1 MKQIIL
7 SLAFGIVFSSVAI
20 GHEEPAKTLREKKEK
35 EEKAA
40 FYRGKKVIMYTVW
53 KHELKDNKPD
63 KEHKEKFLTT
73 RLDEQGNVTEMLVYK
88 NTDTLDYRVA
98 FKYDAH
104 SNMTGETDINP
115 DGSIHEKS
123 EYQYDNFGRVISQIN
138 YSEKNVIDSRFT
150 YRADN
155 KANTIIFTK
164 FMPTGITDYQII
176 YKYDGLV
183 DTGNNTEMI
192 KQKPSGE
199 LITRVE
205 NRFDDLKQRTQK
217 RIFDANN
224 KLMYYFEYK
233 YFKGTDQFS
242 EIIKKSPED
251 KVLSK
256 TVYSLNE
263 QGLVQAVATW
273 DAEGKLTSFLS
284 YIYKVNP

>member
-1 MKQIIL
+1 MKKIIL
-7 SLAFGIVFSSVAI
+7 SLILGFLVSSLVVA
-20 GHEEPAKTLREKKEK
+20 HEEPAKTLREKKEK

-40 FYRGKKVIMYTVW
+40 YYKGKKVVMYTVW

-63 KEHKEKFLTT
+63 KDHKEKFLTT
-73 RLDEQGNVTEMLVYK
+73 RLDEEGNITEMLVYK
-88 NTDTLDYRVA
+88 NSDTLDYRVS
-98 FKYDAH
+98 FKYDSH

-115 DGSIHEKS
+115 DGSIHEES

-138 YSEKNVIDSRFT
+138 YTEKNVIDSKFT
-150 YRADN
+150 YKPDN
-155 KANTIIFTK
+155 KSNTITFTK
-164 FMPTGITDYQII
+164 ILPSGKTEYVII

-192 KQKPSGE
+192 KQKPTGE
-199 LITRVE
+199 LMMRVE
-205 NRFDDLKQRTQK
+205 NRYDDLKQRTQK

-242 EIIKKSPED
+242 EIVKISPEG
-251 KVLSK
+251 KVLTK
-256 TVYSLNE
+256 TEYSLNE

-273 DAEGKLTSFLS
+273 DADGKLTSFLS